1 MREKLKFVSN
11 RILKFLGNAALS
23 FAATCATL
31 RNSGLDVAEESKN
44 QDDQLT
50 DVSPTPSTKEVVA
63 NVSQTKDVTG
73 VMPMSELPVSLY
85 TAEYFTVP
93 QELRSYPA
101 LVQAYRSELLLRIQQ
116 TMNCETFKTQYVLES
131 IEYYLALLTSG
142 QKPDYFKGQTNWP
155 EAYMRMAGIVAAQN
169 RVPLAERADMVG
181 RLINNL
187 EDAPSTLDN
196 NRELLAVMRETGR
209 LPSNAPIAL
218 LDLLSFVNLPTYL
231 KNRVE
236 RYNVSFNSKMEI
248 RGEFY
253 IN

>member
-1 MREKLKFVSN
+1 
-11 RILKFLGNAALS
+11 
-23 FAATCATL
+23 
-31 RNSGLDVAEESKN
+31 
-44 QDDQLT
+44 
-50 DVSPTPSTKEVVA
+50 
-63 NVSQTKDVTG
+63 
-73 VMPMSELPVSLY
+73 
-85 TAEYFTVP
+85 
-93 QELRSYPA
+93 
-101 LVQAYRSELLLRIQQ
+101 
-116 TMNCETFKTQYVLES
+116 
-131 IEYYLALLTSG
+131 
-142 QKPDYFKGQTNWP
+142 
-155 EAYMRMAGIVAAQN
+155 MAGIVAAQN